1 MDNSQAHCHRWHRS
15 TALDMAENLVTRR
28 SSIADRGCPPARD
41 GAGIANVCPTSNP
54 RHTKEESE
62 EHAITHE
69 ETPSDFVAIG
79 IVAVEPPG
87 HGARMGRRL
96 GDQRQHEFVVLR
108 HAREAGQHPCLI
120 LHARRCVEVNAGSPT
135 SSTRDKRVQL
145 YDRGL
150 ATPRHPLRIAGD
162 SGIDHCAEPVFRILQ
177 RPFSHE
183 CVLCPDETARLLVW
197 PVRVSIAFRS
207 PPRTRSTATGCAEM
221 THY

>member
-41 GAGIANVCPTSNP
+41 GAGFANVCPTSNP

-79 IVAVEPPG
+79 IFAVEPPG

-96 GDQRQHEFVVLR
+96 GDQRQRVVPL
-108 HAREAGQHPCLI
+108 
-120 LHARRCVEVNAGSPT
+120 VNASPVLFGERSGGRRFT
-135 SSTRDKRVQL
+135 THPASVASVNASAGTMSDA
-145 YDRGL
+145 L
-150 ATPRHPLRIAGD
+150 AI
-162 SGIDHCAEPVFRILQ
+162 VFRK
-177 RPFSHE
+177 
-183 CVLCPDETARLLVW
+183 
-197 PVRVSIAFRS
+197 
-207 PPRTRSTATGCAEM
+207 PPRVRSGSRHGWDAPRRHRHRDDHGQLRRDTERTRRRRPSAGSVSDAAG
-221 THY
+221 